1 MGLSLARKKMSTI
14 EIIQDYLPVRS
25 SELTAEWLELQ
36 MDGWVDLL
44 LDDAEDIVEVDEEGG
59 VNIKTSVE
67 INLRVLGD
75 EPLGKDDAF
84 YEVWITLSASYQ
96 GSVDLEM
103 DIWHDLPANHPA
115 IDVLESFDY
124 RRYEPYLKRCF
135 RKIKETACLPSDLEQ
150 FGRHD

>member
-1 MGLSLARKKMSTI
+1 MSTI
-14 EIIQDYLPVRS
+14 EIVEDHIPVRS
-25 SELTAEWLELQ
+25 SELTTEWLELQ

-59 VNIKTSVE
+59 VSITTSVD
-67 INLRVLGD
+67 INLRVLDD
-75 EPLGKDDAF
+75 EKEDEG

-103 DIWHDLPANHPA
+103 DIWHDLPDNHPA
-115 IDVLESFDY
+115 IDVIESFDY

-135 RKIKETACLPSDLEQ
+135 RKIEERACLPSDLEQ
-150 FGRHD
+150 FGLYD

>member
-1 MGLSLARKKMSTI
+1 MSTI
-14 EIIQDYLPVRS
+14 SIIDDHIPVRS
-25 SELTAEWLELQ
+25 SELTTEWLELQ

-44 LDDAEDIVEVDEEGG
+44 LDDAEDVLEIDEEDG
-59 VNIKTSVE
+59 VSIKTSVD
-67 INLRVLGD
+67 IDLRVLDD
-75 EPLGKDDAF
+75 EPLGKEDDG

-103 DIWHDLPANHPA
+103 DIWHNLPADHPA

-135 RKIKETACLPSDLEQ
+135 RKIEETACLPSDLEQ
-150 FGRHD
+150 FGRYD

>member
-1 MGLSLARKKMSTI
+1 VGLSPTRKKMSTI
-14 EIIQDYLPVRS
+14 SIIDDHIPVRS

-44 LDDAEDIVEVDEEGG
+44 LDDAEDVLEVNEEGG
-59 VNIKTSVE
+59 VDIKTSVD
-67 INLRVLGD
+67 IDLRVLDD
-75 EPLGKDDAF
+75 EPLGKEDEG

-103 DIWHDLPANHPA
+103 DIWHDLPADHPA

-135 RKIKETACLPSDLEQ
+135 RKIEETACLPSDLEQ

>member
-1 MGLSLARKKMSTI
+1 MSTI
-14 EIIQDYLPVRS
+14 EIIDDHIPVRS
-25 SELTAEWLELQ
+25 SELTTKWLELQ

-44 LDDAEDIVEVDEEGG
+44 IDDAEDIVEVDEEGG
-59 VNIKTSVE
+59 VSITTSVD
-67 INLRVLGD
+67 INLRVLDD
-75 EPLGKDDAF
+75 EKEDEG

-124 RRYEPYLKRCF
+124 RRYESYLKRCF
-135 RKIKETACLPSDLEQ
+135 RKIEETACLPSDLEQ
-150 FGRHD
+150 FGRYD